1 MTGTGTRDQG
11 FQQPQMLVRIVEAWV
26 SKGVKLENSNRFKPS
41 EDLNRGDIDRV
52 AHSRSLAHR
61 NAPDP

>member
-11 FQQPQMLVRIVEAWV
+11 FQQPQMLVPIVEAWV

-41 EDLNRGDIDRV
+41 EDPNRGDIDRV

>member
-1 MTGTGTRDQG
+1 MTGTGDQG
-11 FQQPQMLVRIVEAWV
+11 FQKPQMLVQSVEAWV
-26 SKGVKLENSNRFKPS
+26 SKGEKLETSNGFKPS